1 MKWPAE
7 SLLPP
12 GWWDASP
19 SPRGV
24 ITLPWQLVL
33 SICTPGWRVKCFAQE
48 HSTLTQPGLRYDYST
63 WSPEHWPEFRPHL
76 HMGMKGFISLKVFIM
91 NNLLWMTI
99 KLEFEWEI
107 FLLLTYCCF
116 SCSLIFKGFKRPLTD
131 ADLWALNKTNR
142 SSAVVP
148 PFVKKWKEAE
158 SSIRWSAMISHEI
171 RNLFSCSA

>member
-1 MKWPAE
+1 MNNLLWMTIKLEFEWE
-7 SLLPP
+7 IFLLLTYCCFSCSLIFKGFKRPLTDADLWALNKTNRSSAVVPP
-12 GWWDASP
+12 F
-19 SPRGV
+19 
-24 ITLPWQLVL
+24 
-33 SICTPGWRVKCFAQE
+33 VKK
-48 HSTLTQPGLRYDYST
+48 
-63 WSPEHWPEFRPHL
+63 FRPHL

-158 SSIRWSAMISHEI
+158 SSIRWSAMIIHEI

>member
-12 GWWDASP
+12 WWWDASP

-107 FLLLTYCCF
+107 FLLLTYSCF